1 MANPKLDFFRF
12 KLKHKSGANK
22 TFREFMLESG
32 KCTNRDSDSKIFG
45 KLFEYFMNE
54 LKNDF
59 AKNDS
64 IKKVMTLISNKG
76 RRIINK
82 HWDERPKPDLAK
94 NIIAGVVNGGTYG
107 KNRIVTKL
115 SKKDETNN
123 LTADQPVLQYYYI
136 FLYLP
141 VDHNEG
147 FMMIHTDSAE
157 ESISNF
163 ARNYIA
169 KLFSIGDYQK
179 PTMRIFAPK
188 SFQDEY
194 RQGAVVK
201 SMSFQTTYVDNQIED
216 DDPIKNVMGDYE
228 VKINITPKGEGDK
241 GLDVMESIRNY
252 IKQRFFGAENYKKQL
267 EEFDKCTV
275 KTENKN
281 TKSRKTFDWNLRDSE
296 LTPVVYLD
304 GKVAINEDGTVNLV
318 ALDTYCKGLF
328 ESVIIKELRPE
339 LYVEGMA

>member
-32 KCTNRDSDSKIFG
+32 KCTNRDSDSKIFS

-54 LKNDF
+54 LKIDF

-64 IKKVMTLISNKG
+64 IKKVMTLISNKE
-76 RRIINK
+76 RSIINK
-82 HWDERPKPDLAK
+82 HWDERPTPDPAK

-107 KNRIVTKL
+107 KERIVTKL
-115 SKKDETNN
+115 SKKDEAKN
-123 LTADQPVLQYYYI
+123 LAIDQPVLQYYYI

-188 SFQDEY
+188 CFQEEY

-216 DDPIKNVMGDYE
+216 GNPIKDVMGDYD
-228 VKINITPKGEGDK
+228 VKINITPRGDGDK
-241 GLDVMESIRNY
+241 SLGVMESIRNY
-252 IKQRFFGAENYKKQL
+252 LKYRFFGAENYKKQL

-275 KTENKN
+275 NTENKD
-281 TKSRKTFDWNLRDSE
+281 TKSRKTFDWNMRDAE
-296 LTPVVYLD
+296 LNPVVYLD
-304 GKVAINEDGTVNLV
+304 GKVAFNEDGTVNLA
-318 ALDTYCKGLF
+318 ALDIYCKNLF
-328 ESVIIKELRPE
+328 ENQILIELRPDK
-339 LYVEGMA
+339 YVG

>member
-12 KLKHKSGANK
+12 KLRHKSGADK

-32 KCTNRDSDSKIFG
+32 KCTNEDSDSQIFG

-76 RRIINK
+76 HRITNR

-107 KNRIVTKL
+107 KDRIVTKL
-115 SKKDETNN
+115 SKKDEASN
-123 LTADQPVLQYYYI
+123 LTVDQPVLQYYYI

-141 VDHNEG
+141 IDHNEG

-163 ARNYIA
+163 ARNYIS
-169 KLFSIGDYQK
+169 KLFSIGSFQK
-179 PTMRIFAPK
+179 PTIRIFAPK
-188 SFQDEY
+188 CFQDEY

-216 DDPIKNVMGDYE
+216 DDPIKDVMSDYD
-228 VKINITPKGEGDK
+228 VKINITPKGK
-241 GLDVMESIRNY
+241 GNKSLAIMESLKNY
-252 IKQRFFGAENYKKQL
+252 LKGRIFGVESSTKQL
-267 EEFDKCTV
+267 NEFEKCTV
-275 KTENKN
+275 NTVNKD
-281 TKSRKTFDWNLRDSE
+281 TKSSKTFDWNLRDSE

-304 GKVAINEDGTVNLV
+304 GKVEFKKDGTVNL
-318 ALDTYCKGLF
+318 ASLDTYCKDLF
-328 ESVIIKELRPE
+328 EHQIIRELRPDK
-339 LYVEGMA
+339 YVD

>member
-1 MANPKLDFFRF
+1 MVNPKLDFFRF

-32 KCTNRDSDSKIFG
+32 KCTNRDSDSRIFG

-54 LKNDF
+54 LKTDF

-76 RRIINK
+76 RRVINK
-82 HWDERPKPDLAK
+82 HWDERPNPDLAK

-107 KNRIVTKL
+107 KERIVTKL
-115 SKKDETNN
+115 SKKDESNN
-123 LTADQPVLQYYYI
+123 LAVDQPVLQYYYI

-188 SFQDEY
+188 CFQDEY

-201 SMSFQTTYVDNQIED
+201 SLSFQTTYVDNQIED
-216 DDPIKNVMGDYE
+216 GDPIKDVMRDYD
-228 VKINITPKGEGDK
+228 VKINITPRGDGDK
-241 GLDVMESIRNY
+241 SLGVMEIIRNY
-252 IKQRFFGAENYKKQL
+252 LKSCFFGVDNYKKQL

-275 KTENKN
+275 NTENKD
-281 TKSRKTFDWNLRDSE
+281 TKSRKTFDWNMRDSE

-304 GKVAINEDGTVNLV
+304 GKVAINDDGTVNFA
-318 ALDTYCKGLF
+318 ALDRYCKNLF
-328 ESVIIKELRPE
+328 EDQILIELRPDN
-339 LYVEGMA
+339 YVD

>member
-1 MANPKLDFFRF
+1 MVNPKLDFFRF

-32 KCTNRDSDSKIFG
+32 KCTNRDSDSRIFG
-45 KLFEYFMNE
+45 KLFEYFIND
-54 LKNDF
+54 LKTDF

-76 RRIINK
+76 RRVINK
-82 HWDERPKPDLAK
+82 HWDERPNPDLAK

-107 KNRIVTKL
+107 KERIVTKL
-115 SKKDETNN
+115 SKKDESNN
-123 LTADQPVLQYYYI
+123 LAVDQPVLQYYYI

-163 ARNYIA
+163 ARNYVA

-188 SFQDEY
+188 CFQDEY

-216 DDPIKNVMGDYE
+216 GDPIKDVMGDYD
-228 VKINITPKGEGDK
+228 VKINITPRGDGDK
-241 GLDVMESIRNY
+241 SLGVMESIRNY
-252 IKQRFFGAENYKKQL
+252 LKSRFFGVDNYKKQL

-275 KTENKN
+275 NTENKE
-281 TKSRKTFDWNLRDSE
+281 TKSRKTFDWNMRDSE

-304 GKVAINEDGTVNLV
+304 GKVAINDDGTVNFA
-318 ALDTYCKGLF
+318 ALDRYCKKLF
-328 ESVIIKELRPE
+328 EDQILTELRPDN
-339 LYVEGMA
+339 YVD

>member
-32 KCTNRDSDSKIFG
+32 KCTSRDSDSRIFG
-45 KLFEYFMNE
+45 KLFEYFMND
-54 LKNDF
+54 LKTDF

-82 HWDERPKPDLAK
+82 HWDERPMPELAK

-107 KNRIVTKL
+107 KERIVTKL
-115 SKKDETNN
+115 SKKDESNN
-123 LTADQPVLQYYYI
+123 LAVDQPVLQYYYI

-188 SFQDEY
+188 CFQDEY
-194 RQGAVVK
+194 RHGAIVK

-216 DDPIKNVMGDYE
+216 ENPIKDVMGDYD
-228 VKINITPKGEGDK
+228 VKINITPKGDGDK
-241 GLDVMESIRNY
+241 GLGVMDSIRNY
-252 IKQRFFGAENYKKQL
+252 LKQRFFGAENYKKQL
-267 EEFDKCTV
+267 GDFDKCTV
-275 KTENKN
+275 KTENKE
-281 TKSRKTFDWNLRDSE
+281 TKTSKTFDWNLKDSE

-304 GKVAINEDGTVNLV
+304 VKVAINDDGTVNLA
-318 ALDTYCKGLF
+318 ALDRYCKNLF
-328 ESVIIKELRPE
+328 EDQILRELRPDK
-339 LYVEGMA
+339 YVD

>member
-32 KCTNRDSDSKIFG
+32 KCTNRDSDSRIFG

-54 LKNDF
+54 LKTDF

-82 HWDERPKPDLAK
+82 HWDEQPKPDLAK

-107 KNRIVTKL
+107 KDRIVTKL

-123 LTADQPVLQYYYI
+123 LTVDQPVLQYYYI

-147 FMMIHTDSAE
+147 FMMIHTDSAG

-169 KLFSIGDYQK
+169 KLFTVGDYQK
-179 PTMRIFAPK
+179 PTMMIFAPK
-188 SFQDEY
+188 CFQDEY
-194 RQGAVVK
+194 KHGAVVK
-201 SMSFQTTYVDNQIED
+201 SMTFQTTYVDNQIEND
-216 DDPIKNVMGDYE
+216 NPIKDVMGDYD
-228 VKINITPKGEGDK
+228 VKISVTPKGEGDK
-241 GLDVMESIRNY
+241 SLSVMEGIRDY
-252 IKQRFFGAENYKKQL
+252 LMERSFGVRSFFKRL
-267 EEFDKCTV
+267 DEFDKCTV
-275 KTENKN
+275 NTENKD
-281 TKSRKTFDWNLRDSE
+281 TKSRKTFEWDMRNSE

-304 GKVAINEDGTVNLV
+304 GKVAINDDGTVNL
-318 ALDTYCKGLF
+318 AGLDTYCKDLF
-328 ESVIIKELRPE
+328 ENQILRELRPDK
-339 LYVEGMA
+339 YVD

>member
-12 KLKHKSGANK
+12 KLKHKSGADK

-32 KCTNRDSDSKIFG
+32 KCTNEDSDSKIFG

-76 RRIINK
+76 HRITNR

-107 KNRIVTKL
+107 KDRIVTKL
-115 SKKDETNN
+115 SKKDETSN
-123 LTADQPVLQYYYI
+123 LTVDQPVLQYYYI

-141 VDHNEG
+141 IDHNEG

-163 ARNYIA
+163 ARNYISE
-169 KLFSIGDYQK
+169 LFSIGSFQK
-179 PTMRIFAPK
+179 PTIRIFAPK
-188 SFQDEY
+188 CFQDEY

-216 DDPIKNVMGDYE
+216 DDPIKDVMSDYD
-228 VKINITPKGEGDK
+228 VKINITPKGK
-241 GLDVMESIRNY
+241 GNKSLAKMGSIRNY
-252 IKQRFFGAENYKKQL
+252 LKQRFFGVRSYTKQL
-267 EEFDKCTV
+267 DEFEKCTV
-275 KTENKN
+275 NTVNKDTKT
-281 TKSRKTFDWNLRDSE
+281 SKTFDWNLRDSE

-304 GKVAINEDGTVNLV
+304 GKVAFNEDGTVNL
-318 ALDTYCKGLF
+318 ARLDTYCKDLF
-328 ESVIIKELRPE
+328 ENQIIRELRPDK
-339 LYVEGMA
+339 YVD

>member
-1 MANPKLDFFRF
+1 MVNPKLDFFHF

-32 KCTNRDSDSKIFG
+32 KCTNRDPDSKIFG
-45 KLFEYFMNE
+45 KLFEYFMNQ
-54 LKNDF
+54 LKTDF

-82 HWDERPKPDLAK
+82 HWDERPTPDLAK

-107 KNRIVTKL
+107 KERIVTKL
-115 SKKDETNN
+115 SKKEESNN
-123 LTADQPVLQYYYI
+123 LAVDQPVLQYYYI

-141 VDHNEG
+141 IDHNEG

-188 SFQDEY
+188 YFQEEY

-216 DDPIKNVMGDYE
+216 GDPIKDVMGDYD
-228 VKINITPKGEGDK
+228 VKISITPRGDGDK
-241 GLDVMESIRNY
+241 SLGKMESIKNY
-252 IKQRFFGAENYKKQL
+252 LKYRFFGAENYKKQL

-275 KTENKN
+275 NTENKD
-281 TKSRKTFDWNLRDSE
+281 TKSRKTFDWNMRDSE

-304 GKVAINEDGTVNLV
+304 GKVAINEDGTVNL
-318 ALDTYCKGLF
+318 ASLDRYCKNLF
-328 ESVIIKELRPE
+328 EDQILIELRPDK
-339 LYVEGMA
+339 YVD

>member
-32 KCTNRDSDSKIFG
+32 KCTNRDSDSRIFG

-54 LKNDF
+54 LKTDF

-82 HWDERPKPDLAK
+82 HWNERPTPDLAK
-94 NIIAGVVNGGTYG
+94 KIIAGVVNGGTYG
-107 KNRIVTKL
+107 KERIVTKL
-115 SKKDETNN
+115 SKKDESNN
-123 LTADQPVLQYYYI
+123 LAVDQPVLQYYYI

-147 FMMIHTDSAE
+147 FMMIHTDSVE
-157 ESISNF
+157 DSISNF

-169 KLFSIGDYQK
+169 RLFSIGDYQK

-188 SFQDEY
+188 CLQAEY

-216 DDPIKNVMGDYE
+216 GDPIKDVMGDYD
-228 VKINITPKGEGDK
+228 VKINITPKGDGDK
-241 GLDVMESIRNY
+241 SLGVMESIRNY
-252 IKQRFFGAENYKKQL
+252 LKYRFFGAENYKKQL

-275 KTENKN
+275 YTENN
-281 TKSRKTFDWNLRDSE
+281 DTKSRKTFDWNMRDSE

-318 ALDTYCKGLF
+318 ALDTYCKKLF
-328 ESVIIKELRPE
+328 EDQILIELRPDK
-339 LYVEGMA
+339 YVD

>member
-32 KCTNRDSDSKIFG
+32 KCTNRDSDSRIFG

-54 LKNDF
+54 LKTDF

-76 RRIINK
+76 RRVINK
-82 HWDERPKPDLAK
+82 HWDERPNPDLAK

-107 KNRIVTKL
+107 KERIVTKL
-115 SKKDETNN
+115 SKKDESNN
-123 LTADQPVLQYYYI
+123 LAVDQPVLQYYYI

-188 SFQDEY
+188 CFQDEY

-216 DDPIKNVMGDYE
+216 GDPIKDVMRDYD
-228 VKINITPKGEGDK
+228 VKINITPRGDGDK
-241 GLDVMESIRNY
+241 SLGVMEIIRNY
-252 IKQRFFGAENYKKQL
+252 LKSCFFGVDNYKKQL

-275 KTENKN
+275 NTENKD
-281 TKSRKTFDWNLRDSE
+281 TKSRKTFDWNMRDSE

-304 GKVAINEDGTVNLV
+304 GKVAINDDGTVNFA
-318 ALDTYCKGLF
+318 ALDRYCKNLF
-328 ESVIIKELRPE
+328 EDQILIELRPDN
-339 LYVEGMA
+339 YVD

>member
-12 KLKHKSGANK
+12 KLKHKSGADK
-22 TFREFMLESG
+22 TYRDFMLESG
-32 KCTNRDSDSKIFG
+32 KCSNRDSDSKIFG
-45 KLFEYFMNE
+45 KLFEYFMDE
-54 LKNDF
+54 IKTDF

-82 HWDERPKPDLAK
+82 HWDERPKPDIAK
-94 NIIAGVVNGGTYG
+94 NIITGVVNGGAYG
-107 KNRIVTKL
+107 KERIVAKL
-115 SKKDETNN
+115 SKKEEANN
-123 LTADQPVLQYYYI
+123 LAVDQPVLQYYYI

-163 ARNYIA
+163 ARNYIV
-169 KLFSIGDYQK
+169 KLFNIGDYQK
-179 PTMRIFAPK
+179 PTMRKFAPK
-188 SFQDEY
+188 YFQNEY

-216 DDPIKNVMGDYE
+216 GDPIKDVMDNYD
-228 VKINITPKGEGDK
+228 VKINITPKGEGNK
-241 GLDVMESIRNY
+241 GLAIMESIRNY
-252 IKQRFFGAENYKKQL
+252 IKQRFFGAESYKKQL
-267 EEFDKCTV
+267 EEFDKCIVNTI
-275 KTENKN
+275 NKD
-281 TKSRKTFDWNLRDSE
+281 TKSSKTFDWNLKDSE

-304 GKVAINEDGTVNLV
+304 GKVAINEDGSVNLV
-318 ALDTYCKGLF
+318 ALDNYCKDLF
-328 ESVIIKELRPE
+328 DSQILREIRPDI
-339 LYVEGMA
+339 YVD

>member
-1 MANPKLDFFRF
+1 MANPKLDVFRF
-12 KLKHKSGANK
+12 KLRHKSGADK

-32 KCTNRDSDSKIFG
+32 KCTNKDSDSKIFG
-45 KLFEYFMNE
+45 MLFEYFMNE

-76 RRIINK
+76 HRITNR

-107 KNRIVTKL
+107 KDRIVTKL
-115 SKKDETNN
+115 SKKDETSN
-123 LTADQPVLQYYYI
+123 LTVDQPVLQYYYI

-141 VDHNEG
+141 IDHNEG

-163 ARNYIA
+163 ARNYIS
-169 KLFSIGDYQK
+169 KLFSIGSFQK
-179 PTMRIFAPK
+179 PTIKIFAPK
-188 SFQDEY
+188 CFQDEY

-216 DDPIKNVMGDYE
+216 DDPIKDVMSDYD
-228 VKINITPKGEGDK
+228 VKINITPKGK
-241 GLDVMESIRNY
+241 GNKSLAIMESLKNY
-252 IKQRFFGAENYKKQL
+252 LKGRFFGVENYTKQL
-267 EEFDKCTV
+267 NEFEKCTV
-275 KTENKN
+275 NTVNKD
-281 TKSRKTFDWNLRDSE
+281 TKSSKTFDWNLRDSE

-304 GKVAINEDGTVNLV
+304 GKVAFNEDGTVNL
-318 ALDTYCKGLF
+318 ASLDTYCKDLF
-328 ESVIIKELRPE
+328 ENQIIRELRPDK
-339 LYVEGMA
+339 YVD

>member
-32 KCTNRDSDSKIFG
+32 KCTNRDSDSRIFS

-54 LKNDF
+54 LKIDF

-76 RRIINK
+76 RSIINK
-82 HWDERPKPDLAK
+82 HWGERPTPVPAK

-107 KNRIVTKL
+107 KERIVTKL
-115 SKKDETNN
+115 SKKDEANN
-123 LTADQPVLQYYYI
+123 LAVDQPVLQYYYI

-179 PTMRIFAPK
+179 PAMRIFAPK
-188 SFQDEY
+188 CFQEEY

-216 DDPIKNVMGDYE
+216 GNPIKDVMGDYD
-228 VKINITPKGEGDK
+228 VKINITPRGDGDK
-241 GLDVMESIRNY
+241 SLGVMESIRNY
-252 IKQRFFGAENYKKQL
+252 LKYRSFGAENYKKRL

-275 KTENKN
+275 NTENKD
-281 TKSRKTFDWNLRDSE
+281 TKSRKTFDWNMRDAE
-296 LTPVVYLD
+296 LNPVVYLD
-304 GKVAINEDGTVNLV
+304 GKVAFNEDGTVNLA
-318 ALDTYCKGLF
+318 ALDIYCKNLF
-328 ESVIIKELRPE
+328 EKQILRELRPDK
-339 LYVEGMA
+339 YVG

>member
-12 KLKHKSGANK
+12 KLRHKSGADK

-32 KCTNRDSDSKIFG
+32 KCTNKDSDSKIFG

-76 RRIINK
+76 HRITNR

-107 KNRIVTKL
+107 KDRIVTKL
-115 SKKDETNN
+115 SKKDETSN
-123 LTADQPVLQYYYI
+123 LTVDQPVLQYYYI

-141 VDHNEG
+141 IDHNEG

-163 ARNYIA
+163 ARKYISE
-169 KLFSIGDYQK
+169 LFSIGSYQK
-179 PTMRIFAPK
+179 PIIRIFAPK
-188 SFQDEY
+188 CFQDEY
-194 RQGAVVK
+194 RRGAVVK

-216 DDPIKNVMGDYE
+216 DDPIKDVMSDYD
-228 VKINITPKGEGDK
+228 VKINITPKGK
-241 GLDVMESIRNY
+241 GNKSLAIMESLKNY
-252 IKQRFFGAENYKKQL
+252 LKGRIFGVENYTKQL
-267 EEFDKCTV
+267 NEFEKCTV
-275 KTENKN
+275 NTVNKD
-281 TKSRKTFDWNLRDSE
+281 TKSSKTFDWNLRDSE

-304 GKVAINEDGTVNLV
+304 GKVAFNDDGTVNL
-318 ALDTYCKGLF
+318 ARLDTYCKDLF
-328 ESVIIKELRPE
+328 ENQIIRELRPDK
-339 LYVEGMA
+339 YVD